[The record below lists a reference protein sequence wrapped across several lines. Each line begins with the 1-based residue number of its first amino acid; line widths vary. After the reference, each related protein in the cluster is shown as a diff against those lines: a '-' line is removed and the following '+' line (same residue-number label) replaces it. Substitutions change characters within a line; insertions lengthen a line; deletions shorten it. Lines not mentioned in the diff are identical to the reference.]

1 MPEHVKSWKGHD
13 VNFAVLRTRP
23 FVSPQWLQG
32 GFRGVDEQAVV
43 ILPLQN
49 WDINNGFFCA
59 PAEMRPGQD
68 LCLGGL
74 EAVQLSGSG
83 GCLILVFFLPLPR
96 RLSFA
101 SE

>member
-1 MPEHVKSWKGHD
+1 MPENVKSWRGHNVD
-13 VNFAVLRTRP
+13 FAVLRTRL
-23 FVSPQWLQG
+23 FESPQWLQG

-43 ILPLQN
+43 ILPLQD
-49 WDINNGFFCA
+49 WDFNNGVFCA
-59 PAEMRPGQD
+59 PAEMSPGQD

-96 RLSFA
+96 RL
-101 SE
+101 